1 MRRLV
6 GRHAVLRVLVVWVIT
21 AVTLYVLA
29 AFIPE
34 IDLPG
39 WGSAFAIAAVIGL
52 LNAVV
57 WPLFVRFALPI
68 TVLTLGVAALVLNGV
83 IVSIASRIVDG
94 FGVGV
99 LWGIVAAFVLTV
111 VNTVVTSLL
120 GIDDDDFYYRN
131 VIQRAAARQ
140 GATSSDVPGVVFL
153 EIDGL
158 AHEVVVRALRNG
170 NMPMVGRWLREGS
183 HHLFRWE
190 TDWSSQTG
198 ACQAGL
204 LHGNSDDWPAFR
216 WWEKEHRRPIVTN
229 HPKDAAELERRH
241 SNGRGLLHED
251 GASRANILS
260 GDAKHS
266 LLTMSTVLRR
276 DRPGRIGQ
284 DYFAYFA
291 NPYNITRTIVFA
303 LADIAQEL
311 YYAAQQRRRDIRP
324 RIKRTLSYAL
334 VRSWATVIQRD
345 LQVSAIIGDLYAGRP
360 VAYTTFLAYDEVAH
374 HSGIERPDALSVL
387 RKIDR
392 QFARIEQ
399 AAKGAPRRYHL
410 VVLSDHGQS
419 QGATFLERYGTSLE
433 DVVREACGTDSIH
446 MDEGGS
452 NEAAGYL
459 GASLTEAG
467 SADNA
472 FGRTI
477 RVATKAKRVDGA
489 VQLGEKSREETVR
502 MREAAQE
509 GQTPELSV
517 MASGCLGLIS
527 FPREPG
533 RLTLE
538 RIERL
543 YPELVPALR
552 DHPGI
557 GFMLVRSERHGAVA
571 IGTHGTHYLDEDRV
585 EGEDPLAPFGPN
597 AARHVRRADG
607 FEHVADV
614 MLNST
619 YYAEMDEVAAFE
631 ELVGSHG
638 GMGGSQSFPFVV
650 LPTGWRLPEQA
661 IVGPDHMH
669 QYMRRWLADIGHE
682 QYQDASPEEWSG

>member
-1 MRRLV
+1 MRRLA
-6 GRHAVLRVLVVWVIT
+6 GRHVVLRVFVVWVVT
-21 AVTLYVLA
+21 AVTLFVLSA
-29 AFIPE
+29 LVPE
-34 IDLPG
+34 IDILG

-52 LNAVV
+52 LNAVM

-68 TVLTLGVAALVLNGV
+68 TVLTLGVAALLLNGV
-83 IVSIASRIVDG
+83 IVWTASSIVDG

-99 LWGIVAAFVLTV
+99 IWGIFVAFVLTV
-111 VNTVVTSLL
+111 ANTVVTSLL

-131 VIQRAAARQ
+131 VIRRAATRQ

-153 EIDGL
+153 EIDSL
-158 AHEVVVRALRNG
+158 AHEVVVRAVRDG
-170 NMPMVGRWLREGS
+170 NMPMVARWLREGS
-183 HHLFRWE
+183 HHLIGWE

-216 WWEKEHRRPIVTN
+216 WWEKEHKRPIVTN
-229 HPKDAAELERRH
+229 HPRDAAELERRH
-241 SNGRGLLHED
+241 SNGRGLLYED

-260 GDAKHS
+260 GDAEHS

-291 NPYNITRTIVFA
+291 NPYNVTRTVVFA

-324 RIKRTLSYAL
+324 RIKRTLTYAL
-334 VRSWATVIQRD
+334 MRSWATVVQRD
-345 LQVSAIIGDLYAGRP
+345 LQVAAIIGDLYAGRP

-374 HSGIERPDALSVL
+374 HSGIERPDALSTL
-387 RKIDR
+387 RRIDR
-392 QFARIEQ
+392 QFARIEH
-399 AAKGAPRRYHL
+399 AAQEAPRPYHL

-419 QGATFLERYGTSLE
+419 QGATFLDRYGTSLE
-433 DVVREACGTDSIH
+433 DLVREACAAESVHVDGGGT
-446 MDEGGS
+446 

-467 SADNA
+467 SADNVV
-472 FGRTI
+472 GRSI
-477 RVATKAKRVDGA
+477 RAATKGKRVDGA
-489 VQLGEKSREETVR
+489 VQLGEKSREETAR
-502 MREAAQE
+502 LREEAQTD
-509 GQTPELSV
+509 QLPELSV

-543 YPELVPALR
+543 YPKLVPALR

-557 GFMLVRSERHGAVA
+557 GVMLVRSERHGAVA
-571 IGTHGTHYLDEDRV
+571 IGAHGTHYLDEERV

-597 AARHVRRADG
+597 ATRHVKRTDG
-607 FEHVADV
+607 YEHVADI
-614 MLNST
+614 MINST
-619 YYAEMDEVAAFE
+619 YYADMDEVAAFE

-638 GMGGSQSFPFVV
+638 GRGGSQSFPFVV
-650 LPTGWRLPEQA
+650 VPAGWRLPEQA

-669 QYMRRWLADIGHE
+669 RQMRRWLADLGHE
-682 QYQDASPEEWSG
+682 GYRDGAA

>member
-1 MRRLV
+1 MRRLA
-6 GRHAVLRVLVVWVIT
+6 GRHAVLRVFVVWVVT
-21 AVTLYVLA
+21 AVTLFVLSA
-29 AFIPE
+29 LIPE
-34 IDLPG
+34 IHIPG

-52 LNAVV
+52 LNAVM

-68 TVLTLGVAALVLNGV
+68 TVLTLGVAALLLNGV
-83 IVSIASRIVDG
+83 IVWTASSIVDG

-99 LWGIVAAFVLTV
+99 IWGIVVALVLTV
-111 VNTVVTSLL
+111 VNTLVTSLL
-120 GIDDDDFYYRN
+120 GIDDHDFYYRN
-131 VIQRAAARQ
+131 VIRRAATRQ

-158 AHEVVVRALRNG
+158 AHEVVVRAMRDG
-170 NMPMVGRWLREGS
+170 NMPMVARWLREGS
-183 HHLFRWE
+183 HHLIRWE

-216 WWEKEHRRPIVTN
+216 WWEKEHKRPIVTN
-229 HPKDAAELERRH
+229 HPRDAAELERRH

-251 GASRANILS
+251 GASRANILC
-260 GDAKHS
+260 GDAEHS

-291 NPYNITRTIVFA
+291 NPYNVTRTLVFA

-311 YYAAQQRRRDIRP
+311 YYAAQQRRHDIRP
-324 RIKRTLSYAL
+324 RIKRTLTYAL
-334 VRSWATVIQRD
+334 MRSWATVVQRD
-345 LQVSAIIGDLYAGRP
+345 LQVAAIIGDLYAGRP

-374 HSGIERPDALSVL
+374 HSGIERPDALSTL
-387 RKIDR
+387 RRIDQ
-392 QFARIEQ
+392 QFARIEH
-399 AAKGAPRRYHL
+399 AAKEAPRPYHL
-410 VVLSDHGQS
+410 VVLSDHGQA
-419 QGATFLERYGTSLE
+419 QGATFLDRYGTSLE
-433 DVVREACGTDSIH
+433 DLVREACAAESVHVDGGGT
-446 MDEGGS
+446 

-467 SADNA
+467 SADNVV
-472 FGRTI
+472 GRSI
-477 RVATKAKRVDGA
+477 RAATKGKRVDGA
-489 VQLGEKSREETVR
+489 VQLGEKSREETAKL
-502 MREAAQE
+502 REAAQE
-509 GQTPELSV
+509 DQLPELSV

-543 YPELVPALR
+543 YPKLVPALR

-571 IGTHGTHYLDEDRV
+571 IGAHGTHYLDEERV

-597 AARHVRRADG
+597 AARHLKRADG
-607 FEHVADV
+607 YEHVADIMV
-614 MLNST
+614 NST
-619 YYAEMDEVAAFE
+619 YYADMDEVAAFE

-650 LPTGWRLPEQA
+650 VPAGWRLPEQA

-669 QYMRRWLADIGHE
+669 RQMRRWLADLGHE
-682 QYQDASPEEWSG
+682 GYRDGAA